1 MGDLVIR
8 WVAVCFRCLVRC
20 CGLVVTC
27 CMFGCV
33 SVVACGLVCLVGLVV
48 GYVLTFDG
56 VVGS

>member
-1 MGDLVIR
+1 MG
-8 WVAVCFRCLVRC
+8 C

-33 SVVACGLVCLVGLVV
+33 SVVVCGLVCLVGLVV
-48 GYVLTFDG
+48 DYVLTFDG